1 MAKKLE
7 EIRQINKKYDNS
19 AKKAFD
25 RVLTPKKAATTL
37 DDSPLIAAV
46 SKVAEAMGIAVKIP
60 PLRKLSGGDPFKLIA
75 DESGFRFRLVE
86 LKADWYKNDNGPML
100 AFTAAGEPVAL
111 IPQSPNRYRCW
122 SVDKKPQE
130 VDAESEFPRAYVFY
144 PPLPKEPVSFFDM
157 VKLGIKLFSRR
168 DLIWTLVLAVVTALL
183 SLLPAMAMQETFN
196 VWIPQNQSVTI
207 WVVGFI
213 LVAVAISRGLF
224 TMVQNISVLRIQGK
238 LSILQNSLLD
248 KLLSLP
254 ASFFKQYS
262 SGALAMRATGFA
274 MIQKILSVN
283 VITMIITSSFSII
296 NGLYIFTISP
306 TIGFACDGVNCH
318 QCSNHPGH
326 RKNANEMPA
335 GFSGDVQ

>member
-1 MAKKLE
+1 MITAP
-7 EIRQINKKYDNS
+7 
-19 AKKAFD
+19 KKAFD
-25 RVLTPKKAATTL
+25 SVLSPKKSAASQ
-37 DDSPLIAAV
+37 DDNPLIAAV
-46 SKVAEAMGIAVKIP
+46 IKVAEAMGIAVKIP
-60 PLRKLSGGDPFKLIA
+60 PLRKLNSGGDQFKLIA
-75 DESGFRFRLVE
+75 DESGFRIRRVD
-86 LKADWYKNDNGPML
+86 LKADWYHSDNGPML
-100 AFTAAGEPVAL
+100 AFTRAGEPVAL
-111 IPQSPNRYRCW
+111 IPKSPSRYRCF
-122 SVDKKPQE
+122 SADGAFQE
-130 VDAESEFPRAYVFY
+130 VDGQMEFDRAYVFY
-144 PPLPKEPVSFFDM
+144 PPLPKEPVSFLDM
-157 VKLGIKLFSRR
+157 VKLGLKLFRRR

-207 WVVGFI
+207 LVVGFI

-224 TMVQNISVLRIQGK
+224 AMVQNICVLRIQGK

-296 NGLYIFTISP
+296 NGLYIFTINA
-306 TIGFACDGVNCH
+306 TIGWLAMGLTAISVAVT
-318 QCSNHPGH
+318 PGH
-326 RKNANEMPA
+326 RKRCK
-335 GFSGDVQ
+335 